1 MRNDGRHFHTSQLE
15 VERGMSHFNG
25 LFSLSN
31 FEVVNDR
38 INQSAIFRSL
48 ILILIY
54 YYYFIFFLKYCNYCK
69 FITLTIQVAG
79 CLLFLV
85 AGLGTDGE
93 IWHWQFVVTQIKNS
107 TQQNA
112 IWNCCLRS
120 SPLNRHLRHL
130 EFDLVVLWSH
140 FSHLKPLLHGRIRH
154 RFVQSREIEAK

>member
-1 MRNDGRHFHTSQLE
+1 
-15 VERGMSHFNG
+15 MSHFNS

-31 FEVVNDR
+31 FLKLSTTES
-38 INQSAIFRSL
+38 INRPFFDHWFLFLFIIII
-48 ILILIY
+48 ILF
-54 YYYFIFFLKYCNYCK
+54 YFFFLKYCNYCK

-107 TQQNA
+107 TQQDA